1 MENKQNITNIIVL
14 ILSALFCGIDLFLYF
29 CFFDIAIWLYV
40 CLVVLNILFLITSF
54 VAFFIKKY
62 SLLRTVFVAV
72 TLVFVFSLCYQI
84 MVWLGYKEVFS
95 STESI
100 KAFIQSAGAW
110 GIVVFFVIQFLQV
123 VILPIPAALT
133 TIAGALIFG
142 PTTAMFVSLG
152 AILLGSFVAFF
163 IGRYLGEKVVIWIIG
178 EEACKKY
185 SKLLYEKGK
194 YLFFLMM
201 LFPFFPDDILCMIAG
216 MTTMNLRFFTITVL
230 IARPLA
236 IIPTCYLGGGSIIPY
251 SGWGLIVWGILI
263 VLMAVLIFLS
273 YKYQDKIEKCVLKM
287 SDKITRKSKKHKS
300 PKTENGKDNVIENE
314 KDV

>member
-1 MENKQNITNIIVL
+1 M
-14 ILSALFCGIDLFLYF
+14 
-29 CFFDIAIWLYV
+29 
-40 CLVVLNILFLITSF
+40 
-54 VAFFIKKY
+54 
-62 SLLRTVFVAV
+62 
-72 TLVFVFSLCYQI
+72 
-84 MVWLGYKEVFS
+84 FS

-142 PTTAMFVSLG
+142 PTTAMLVSLS

-163 IGRYLGEKVVIWIIG
+163 IGRYLGEKVVVWIIG
-178 EEACKKY
+178 KEACEKY

-216 MTTMNLRFFTITVL
+216 MTTMSLKFFTITVL

-251 SGWGLIVWGILI
+251 SGWGLVVWGILI
-263 VLMAVLIFLS
+263 VLMVVLIFLS
-273 YKYQDKIEKCVLKM
+273 YKYQDKIEKFVLKM
-287 SDKITRKSKKHKS
+287 SDKISRKSKQQS
-300 PKTENGKDNVIENE
+300 QKTEKEKNDVIENQNK